1 LIHFLYIPVP
11 VNRNGAQ
18 GKIYPKCNII
28 ATRVTWDI
36 HSLQSSN
43 LCSDPHSPLFDKLSS
58 SDVVDKTLSI
68 KREIRNLHSFSHRI
82 ISSDTNNHDGESVTR
97 FFDNSYEKRPVA
109 EASPSV
115 PLMEIGDA
123 DFDNEIW
130 NQSDS

>member
-1 LIHFLYIPVP
+1 
-11 VNRNGAQ
+11 
-18 GKIYPKCNII
+18 
-28 ATRVTWDI
+28 VTWDI